1 MQTSLILRLQYLWL
15 LDMNTVFWIVYFS
28 FTWQLFDPKLEKT
41 KKLHPD
47 KKPLLF
53 CKMEI
58 SSSNI
63 KKFLIFSYISGNE
76 NHKKILYILGN
87 RKRSSKKLLIF
98 QEMELLSRRS
108 KNKRNLSRKKFLIFQ
123 EIEPSGSN
131 IKKFLYCLKRNVFL
145 YFRKWNPAIFK
156 PRLKK

>member
-145 YFRKWNPAIFK
+145 YSRKWNPAIFK

>member
-1 MQTSLILRLQYLWL
+1 
-15 LDMNTVFWIVYFS
+15 
-28 FTWQLFDPKLEKT
+28 
-41 KKLHPD
+41 
-47 KKPLLF
+47 
-53 CKMEI
+53 MEI

-63 KKFLIFSYISGNE
+63 KKLLIFSYISGNE
-76 NHKKILYILGN
+76 NRKKILYILGN

-98 QEMELLSRRS
+98 QEMELLSPRS
-108 KNKRNLSRKKFLIFQ
+108 KNLPRKKFLMFQ

-131 IKKFLYCLKRNVFL
+131 VKKFLYSLRRNVFL